1 MKYKKCLYLLII
13 FIMAVLLIVFFYN
26 QSQNPKPEV
35 RNINDLKVV
44 SSNDEY
50 ILVDGQEP
58 NSSIFAVYKG
68 IGYGNYQK
76 IFSFPVGSNVES
88 RLICWTEDKI
98 YFFGFTIAS
107 FDLATG
113 NMVDRGTLKELTGSS
128 TGTIDVVLGIYD
140 GNIYYEYTSNGEGYG
155 KVSLDFQ
162 KAELIDKDDVPK
174 IFNRKYK

>member
-13 FIMAVLLIVFFYN
+13 FVMAVLLIIFFNN
-26 QSQNPKPEV
+26 QSKDTKPEV

-107 FDLATG
+107 FDLLTG
-113 NMVDRGTLKELTGSS
+113 NIIDKGDQNILTGSS
-128 TGTIDVVLGIYD
+128 TGYINCVYGVSNEY
-140 GNIYYEYTSNGEGYG
+140 IYYKYTADSTIGYG
-155 KVSLDFQ
+155 KVGLDLSNVTFI
-162 KAELIDKDDVPK
+162 EKDGIPK
-174 IFNRKYK
+174 FLTH